1 MFLISNF
8 LSLYI
13 FSENA
18 HDDKSH
24 YRDTQGRVCLKE
36 NVFVDHMVKG
46 DLHTCIEKMDKEE
59 GDKDGVDFVGK
70 KSNDL
75 LHNKDH
81 LVKWVLKKGIVSRT
95 MAGATS
101 LLLLA
106 HTPVS
111 RKVFQYFHCSEM
123 GGKSFMRADYSIE
136 CLSAPWFTFL
146 PVVLVVLCTFT
157 IALPGYIGYYLWVH
171 RKQLYSASIQQRVG
185 WLYDPYRKGA
195 EFWQVHDVVLKM
207 ILTGM
212 LIYVPPSYRASVAT
226 LLTVISIANLNYF
239 TPHKNNT
246 LFWLTQVSFIVTC
259 FKYLTAMMIGAA
271 MRDGDKESATY
282 FGIALI
288 GLDCLF
294 MVCAVVVVFATFKI
308 VKAKLKKMKGVKA
321 KLKNAVKT
329 NSAKMR
335 SRTWLNSL
343 KKKVTKK
350 ENGDGGSK
358 SSTKVVPYSDVKQKK
373 QVYNFT

>member
-1 MFLISNF
+1 
-8 LSLYI
+8 
-13 FSENA
+13 
-18 HDDKSH
+18 
-24 YRDTQGRVCLKE
+24 
-36 NVFVDHMVKG
+36 MVKG
-46 DLHTCIEKMDKEE
+46 DLKTCIEKMDKEE

-226 LLTVISIANLNYF
+226 LLTVISLCNLNYF